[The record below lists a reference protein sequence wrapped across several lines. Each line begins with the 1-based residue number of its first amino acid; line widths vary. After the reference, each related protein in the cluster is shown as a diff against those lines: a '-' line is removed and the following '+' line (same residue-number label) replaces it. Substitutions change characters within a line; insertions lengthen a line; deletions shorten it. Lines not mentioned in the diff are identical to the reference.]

1 MPMDSV
7 NKYRYRAPETEC
19 QETAGVRII
28 CQSTE
33 DYIYKDLDDE
43 I

>member
-1 MPMDSV
+1 MYAIEKV
-7 NKYRYRAPETEC
+7 RYRAPETEC
-19 QETAGVRII
+19 QETAGDRII